1 MIAQDEFIKG
11 VFRFIDDY
19 DRLPYFSEDNIELDF
34 EAVDKNSKAITET
47 RPYRANKYIK
57 KFYGN
62 QKNMTKY
69 LLDNGIL
76 TYKKIADVLGLS
88 ETIVRNTIT
97 KTTKN
102 PDVSNRRKLHI
113 FFNVDFYEKE
123 LGKYTN
129 KCTECKKH
137 CKQFYWI
144 LSINCPKCESK
155 K

>member
-1 MIAQDEFIKG
+1 MKYSEI
-11 VFRFIDDY
+11 
-19 DRLPYFSEDNIELDF
+19 RL
-34 EAVDKNSKAITET
+34 
-47 RPYRANKYIK
+47 
-57 KFYGN
+57 
-62 QKNMTKY
+62 QK
-69 LLDNGIL
+69 LL
-76 TYKKIADVLGLS
+76 KI
-88 ETIVRNTIT
+88 
-97 KTTKN
+97 
-102 PDVSNRRKLHI
+102 DVSNSKLHI

>member
-1 MIAQDEFIKG
+1 MSLITKEQFIDG
-11 VFRFIDDY
+11 VLKFIDDY
-19 DRLPYFSEDNIELDF
+19 DRLPYLPEDNIEVII
-34 EAVDKNSKAITET
+34 EDKSK
-47 RPYRANKYIK
+47 PYRASKYIK
-57 KFYGN
+57 EFYSS
-62 QKNMTKY
+62 QKNMTKN
-69 LLDNGIL
+69 LLDSGLL
-76 TYKKIADVLGLS
+76 TYKKIADVLGLT

-102 PDVSNRRKLHI
+102 PEVANRRKIHM
-113 FFNVDFYEKE
+113 FFNADFYEKE

>member
-1 MIAQDEFIKG
+1 MITQDEFIKG

-34 EAVDKNSKAITET
+34 ETVDKNSKAITET

-62 QKNMTKY
+62 QKNMTKN
-69 LLDNGIL
+69 LLDSGLL
-76 TYKKIADVLGLS
+76 TYKKIADVLGLT

-102 PDVSNRRKLHI
+102 PEVANRRKIHM
-113 FFNVDFYEKE
+113 FFNADFYEKE
-123 LGKYTN
+123 LGKHMDICVSCQ
-129 KCTECKKH
+129 KS

-144 LSINCPKCESK
+144 KSFICPKYTSK
-155 K
+155 